1 MTTLVQPRSARTSI
15 AAETEL
21 KRIVRAARVYLGMQV
36 GFISEFTGGKRVF
49 RYVDMSDGDVTIEV
63 GDSDNLDDSY
73 CYRIATG
80 ELANIIT
87 DTAENP
93 ITTSLAVTK
102 NLGIGSY
109 IGTPIRLNNGE
120 IFGTFCCFSSSPDPS
135 IVKRDL
141 EILQTFADLAA
152 GVLQGIFDKYHSLA
166 AREKVFLRLTPREIS
181 VLDALSDGASNK
193 AVARRLGISPRTIEM
208 YRIKIYAKL
217 GVVNLPQALKMYW
230 NARDLEAE
238 NGSETPE
245 SVSTGAHKSMK
256 DWSRSG
262 WA

>member
-21 KRIVRAARVYLGMQV
+21 KRIVRAARVYLDMQV

-102 NLGIGSY
+102 SLGIGSY

-141 EILQTFADLAA
+141 AILQTFADLAA
-152 GVLQGIFDKYHSLA
+152 GVLQGIFDNDHSLA
-166 AREKVFLRLTPREIS
+166 ELERIFLSLTPRERSI
-181 VLDALSDGASNK
+181 LDAFSDGASNK
-193 AVARRLGISPRTIEM
+193 VVAQRLALSHRAVEM
-208 YRIKIYAKL
+208 YRMKIYAKL
-217 GVVNLPQALKMYW
+217 GVRNLPQALQLVW
-230 NARDLEAE
+230 SVRDLEAA
-238 NGSETPE
+238 NGNETPE
-245 SVSTGAHKSMK
+245 SDSTGSSELMD
-256 DWSRSG
+256 DWSWSG
-262 WA
+262 

>member
-1 MTTLVQPRSARTSI
+1 MTFLVQPRSARTSI

-63 GDSDNLDDSY
+63 GDSDNLDESY

-80 ELANIIT
+80 ELENIIT
-87 DTAENP
+87 NTAENP
-93 ITTSLAVTK
+93 ITASLAVTK

-135 IVKRDL
+135 IVKRDHAIL
-141 EILQTFADLAA
+141 ETFAALAA
-152 GVLQGIFDKYHSLA
+152 GVLQGIVDKDHSQSELE
-166 AREKVFLRLTPREIS
+166 RIFLSLTPKEKS
-181 VLDALSDGASNK
+181 VLDAFSDGASNK
-193 AVARRLGISPRTIEM
+193 VVAQRLELSLRSVKM
-208 YRIKIYAKL
+208 YRMKIYAKL
-217 GVVNLPQALKMYW
+217 GVINLPQALQLVW
-230 NARDLEAE
+230 SVRDLEAV
-238 NGSETPE
+238 NGNEAPKSD
-245 SVSTGAHKSMK
+245 STGSSEPME
-256 DWSRSG
+256 DWSWSG
-262 WA
+262 